1 VTRTEERL
9 ICALES
15 VAATVEPSAPLTA
28 PAPARLARRRRVR
41 LAAVT
46 AAGAAIAVIVALIA
60 VNSPRP
66 VSRPIMTAAF
76 IGGSEPRVPAFF
88 VDAGSTGLYD
98 GRLRVIS
105 LATGKVTATERAPGG
120 AARDITF
127 LAEQAQTGNFVA
139 GFIGPGSARGLSLYR
154 FRVTAT
160 GQITP
165 LIRIG
170 RILTGQQPTG
180 VAALALSPDGSHLA
194 LALTAGTRPRIILL
208 SLRTGARQA
217 WTGSQPGHGA
227 QTQVLL
233 GVWNR
238 SGPVF
243 AARTCQPYPHP
254 NDCSWAV
261 RRLVTVHGG
270 LRAGPVLLRQPG
282 TGTQILPL
290 AISPDGASVV
300 EVRSATAPYS
310 RQSLVRVSLATG
322 RSTVL
327 HRWPAPGQH
336 QVGASEGNFLFVGQ
350 QVRRGNDWRIVGWVA
365 DGGFH
370 ALRYPA
376 RR

>member
-1 VTRTEERL
+1 MTRTEERL
-9 ICALES
+9 ISALES
-15 VAATVEPSAPLTA
+15 AAAAVQPSAPLTA
-28 PAPARLARRRRVR
+28 PDPARRRGVR

-46 AAGAAIAVIVALIA
+46 AAAAAVAVIVALIA

-88 VDAGSTGLYD
+88 VDAGSTGRYD
-98 GRLRVIS
+98 GRLRVVS
-105 LATGKVTATERAPGG
+105 LATGKATATERAPGG
-120 AARDITF
+120 TADITF

-139 GFIGPGSARGLSLYR
+139 GFIGPGAARGLALYR
-154 FRVTAT
+154 FRVTGT

-170 RILTGQQPTG
+170 RILTGQQPED
-180 VAALALSPDGSHLA
+180 VAALGLSPDGSRLA
-194 LALTAGTRPRIILL
+194 LSLTAGARPRIILL

-238 SGPVF
+238 SGLVV
-243 AARTCQPYPHP
+243 AARTCRPYPHL
-254 NDCSWAV
+254 DECWWAV
-261 RRLVTVHGG
+261 RRLVTAAGG
-270 LRAGPVLLRQPG
+270 LHAGPVLLRQPG

-300 EVRSATAPYS
+300 EVRGATAPYS
-310 RQSLVRVSLATG
+310 GPSLVRVSLATG
-322 RSTVL
+322 RATVL
-327 HRWPAPGQH
+327 HRWKAPGQH

-350 QVRRGNDWRIVGWVA
+350 QLRRGNDWRIAGWVA

>member
-1 VTRTEERL
+1 MTRTEERL

-15 VAATVEPSAPLTA
+15 AAAAVAPSRPLAAPE
-28 PAPARLARRRRVR
+28 PARLARRRRVR
-41 LAAVT
+41 LAAVAVAT
-46 AAGAAIAVIVALIA
+46 AAIAVIATLVAVSSVRPA
-60 VNSPRP
+60 PRP
-66 VSRPIMTAAF
+66 VMTAAF

-98 GRLRVIS
+98 GHLRVVS
-105 LATGKVTATERAPGG
+105 LATGKVTATEPAPPGT
-120 AARDITF
+120 ADITF
-127 LAEQAQTGNFVA
+127 LAEQAQTGSFVA
-139 GFIGPGSARGLSLYR
+139 AFIGPGPARGLALYR
-154 FRVTAT
+154 FRVTGT

-165 LIRIG
+165 LVRIG
-170 RILTGQQPTG
+170 RILTGQQPED
-180 VAALALSPDGSHLA
+180 VAALALSPDGSRLA
-194 LALTAGTRPRIILL
+194 LSLTAGARPRIILL
-208 SLRTGARQA
+208 SLRTGARQV
-217 WTGSQPGHGA
+217 WTGGQPGHGA
-227 QTQVLL
+227 GTQVLL
-233 GVWNR
+233 GAWNR
-238 SGPVF
+238 SGLVF
-243 AARTCQPYPHP
+243 AARTCQPYPHL

-270 LRAGPVLLRQPG
+270 LRAGPALLRQPG

-310 RQSLVRVSLATG
+310 LPTLVRVSLATG

-327 HRWPAPGQH
+327 HRWQAPGSY
-336 QVGASEGNFLFVGQ
+336 QVGPSEGNFLFVGR